1 MIVLQANEISKTYG
15 EQQVLRQVSL
25 ALQEK
30 ERVGLVGVNG
40 SGKSTLLNCLMG
52 ALEPDSGQITV
63 ASGLTLGCL
72 EQMPDFGEDMTAWE
86 AMMASYAALAAQLQ
100 EMRELEARMGD
111 YASGLD
117 RIMEQYARL
126 SEAYERA
133 GGYACETNV
142 RRILTGLGISSAEMQ
157 QPVST
162 FSGGQKT
169 RLNLGRLLALSP
181 DILLLD
187 EPTNHL
193 DLDSVEWL
201 EDFVRSYRG
210 TVLVVSHDR
219 RFLDRVAT
227 RIIELEGGL
236 LRSYSGNYSAFQLKK
251 TAEDIA
257 HQRTLKKQQAHIQK
271 TEAYIRRFKAGI
283 KSKQARGRQLQLD
296 RLERLEERHPDRRL
310 RARNMRINHSSG
322 DEVLILDGVKKSY
335 SGSPL
340 LRDVDLTIHK
350 GDRLALLGPNGSGKT
365 TLLKMILQQ
374 VEPDA
379 GRIKLGSRVEVAC
392 FSQEHK
398 DLQPERTLLDEIIQ
412 NFDLTLEEAR
422 SALGGMLFSA
432 DEVLKK
438 VGDLSGGELG
448 RLAFLKVMLT
458 GANLLLLDE
467 PTNHL
472 DIPSCQAVE
481 SMLKNYPGTVLLV
494 SHDRYFI
501 DQVAERIAAI
511 EDGRLEY
518 YWGDYSYYH
527 QKKLAR
533 EQELSAAARERSRK
547 SPGPD
552 RRQREAEKERLRV
565 QRRLEREIATL
576 EQSIFAA
583 ESRKTELEAEMSNP
597 TTYSDEKKALLCSRE
612 YQQIQIALIQQYERW
627 EHLQEE
633 LQPVSEG
640 QG

>member
-1 MIVLQANEISKTYG
+1 MIALQVDDLNKSYG
-15 EQQVLRQVSL
+15 EQQVLCHASL
-25 ALQEK
+25 VLQEK
-30 ERVGLVGVNG
+30 ERVGLVGING
-40 SGKSTLLNCLMG
+40 SGKSTLLACIIG
-52 ALEPDSGQITV
+52 DVEPDSGQIVV
-63 ASGLTLGCL
+63 ASGLALGCL
-72 EQMPDFGEDMTAWE
+72 EQVPAFGEAMTAWD
-86 AMMASYAALAAQLQ
+86 AIMSSYAGLTAQLQ
-100 EMRELEARMGD
+100 EMRVLEARMGET
-111 YASGLD
+111 GVELD
-117 RIMEQYARL
+117 RVMEQYARIT
-126 SEAYERA
+126 EVYERA
-133 GGYACETNV
+133 GGYACETIA
-142 RRILTGLGISSAEMQ
+142 RRILAGLGFRGDEIR

-169 RLNLGRLLALSP
+169 RLSLGCLLALAP

-201 EDFVRSYRG
+201 EDFVRTYRG

-227 RIIELEGGL
+227 RIIELGGGT
-236 LRSYSGNYSAFQLKK
+236 LRSYSGNYSAFLQKK
-251 TAEDIA
+251 AAEDIA
-257 HQRTLKKQQAHIQK
+257 HQRAFEKQQAYIQK

-283 KSKQARGRQLQLD
+283 KSKQAHGRQLQLE
-296 RLERLEERHPDRRL
+296 RLERLQDRVPERRL
-310 RARNMRINHSSG
+310 RARAMRVNQASG
-322 DEVLILDGVKKSY
+322 DEVLIVDGVSKSY
-335 SGSPL
+335 GSQTV
-340 LRDVDLTIHK
+340 LRGVDLHLHK
-350 GDRLALLGPNGSGKT
+350 GEKIALIGPNGSGKT
-365 TLLKMILQQ
+365 TLLKIISRQ

-379 GRIKLGSRVEVAC
+379 GEIKLGSRVKIAF
-392 FSQEHK
+392 FSQEHE
-398 DLQPERTLLDEIIQ
+398 DLRPDRTVLAEIID

-422 SALGGMLFSA
+422 TALGGMLFSA

-481 SMLKNYPGTVLLV
+481 TMLRNYPGTVLMV

-501 DQVAERIAAI
+501 DQVAERVAAV

-527 QKKLAR
+527 EKRLAR
-533 EQELSAAARERSRK
+533 EQELSAAGRES
-547 SPGPD
+547 SPKPFSPD
-552 RRQREAEKERLRV
+552 RRQRAEEKERLRV
-565 QRRLEREIATL
+565 QRRLERELETL

-583 ESRKTELEAEMSNP
+583 ESRKTDLEAQLSDP
-597 TTYSDEKKALLCSRE
+597 ATYGDDAQVRLCSRE
-612 YQQIQIALIQQYERW
+612 YEQVKAILTEGYDRW
-627 EHLQEE
+627 EKLQEQME
-633 LQPVSEG
+633 PLAAERG
-640 QG
+640 